1 MYTKPL
7 GINSEVDKLFFKSV
21 DEMKKIGANVIEIDK
36 INSEI
41 TKELSLKVMLHEYKD
56 GLNAY
61 FKSLGKNAKIKSL
74 DELIEFNY
82 KDSIELKYY
91 DQHYLELANET
102 DGISSKE
109 YKKALINLI
118 RLSREEGIDKVMDQ
132 YNLDAIIAPTGN
144 PAWTNDWINGDRYL
158 IHSSSPAAWAG
169 YPNISI
175 PMGNIH
181 GLPVGISFFG
191 RAWSEPKL
199 IEIAYSFEQKTKA
212 RIVPQF
218 KPTVN

>member
-1 MYTKPL
+1 MC
-7 GINSEVDKLFFKSV
+7 IRD
-21 DEMKKIGANVIEIDK
+21 
-36 INSEI
+36 
-41 TKELSLKVMLHEYKD
+41 
-56 GLNAY
+56 
-61 FKSLGKNAKIKSL
+61 
-74 DELIEFNY
+74 
-82 KDSIELKYY
+82 
-91 DQHYLELANET
+91 
-102 DGISSKE
+102 
-109 YKKALINLI
+109 
-118 RLSREEGIDKVMDQ
+118 RLSREEGIDKVMDE

-144 PAWTNDWINGDRYL
+144 PAWTTDWINGDRYL

-218 KPTVN
+218 KSMLN